1 MKTPDFLLRK
11 STLEDSGVKRNPP
24 CIRGGIR
31 GENFINLLLYGS
43 RKN

>member
-31 GENFINLLLYGS
+31 GGELYKFIAL
-43 RKN
+43 RI